1 MEQKIIGAVLIFV
14 SLFAPLPDK
23 QSPDIRNEAL
33 SLETPQDIKTIHTH
47 IQPQSLKI
55 RPEIYN

>member
-23 QSPDIRNEAL
+23 QSPDNRDESL
-33 SLETPQDIKTIHTH
+33 SLEILQDHKTVHSDLKPQ
-47 IQPQSLKI
+47 
-55 RPEIYN
+55 RPEIKPDTYN